1 MLIDVSRKPV
11 RLITEECPSFIVI
24 RTMAMNELVNGLLFW
39 GTEVRAANPGA
50 YIRPKIVVQ
59 NGGIKHI
66 ETVLWL
72 LAYQI
77 NSDLGGLYQRLHT
90 VSRFQDQMTK
100 RLGTWCVDFII
111 DFDANKNN
119 FLLTLFD
126 EVQNT
131 MLFTVR
137 TPTRTITA
145 NKKAP
150 SIITPLERFAASDIR
165 KQKFGE
171 NMTGFWGAVL
181 EDEFDNFEL

>member
-39 GTEVRAANPGA
+39 GTEIKTANSNA
-50 YIRPKIVVQ
+50 YIQPKIVLQ
-59 NGGIKHI
+59 NGGIEHI
-66 ETVLWL
+66 ETVLRL
-72 LAYQI
+72 PAYI
-77 NSDLGGLYQRLHT
+77 NSDLGGLYKRLHT

-100 RLGTWCVDFII
+100 RLGTWHVDFII
-111 DFDANKNN
+111 DFDANENN

-137 TPTRTITA
+137 TPIRTIIT
-145 NKKAP
+145 NKKA
-150 SIITPLERFAASDIR
+150 SLVITPLERFAASDIR

-171 NMTGFWGAVL
+171 NVTGFWGAVL
-181 EDEFDNFEL
+181 EDDFELF